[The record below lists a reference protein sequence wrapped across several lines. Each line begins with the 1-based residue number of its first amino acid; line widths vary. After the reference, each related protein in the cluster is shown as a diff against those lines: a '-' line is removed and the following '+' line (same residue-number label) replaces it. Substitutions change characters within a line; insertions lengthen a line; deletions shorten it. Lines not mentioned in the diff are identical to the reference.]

1 MAYYFGIDTS
11 NYTTSAAVYD
21 TDTRAVTQ
29 VKKLLTVRPG
39 ERGLRQLR
47 LGEAVARVTRFFSI
61 PVSCLN

>member
-11 NYTTSAAVYD
+11 NYTTSAAIYD

-47 LGEAVARVTRFFSI
+47 LGEAVGDAMGLAAQRRQ
-61 PVSCLN
+61 LLA